1 MTLCV
6 PSHARVFRYIATEDL
21 MSMNNEISELRRIH
35 TSGVLPVRHAEER
48 HDLRLH
54 DPAPQVMTDFTTKF
68 PITVAPE
75 RQIDA
80 ALADMIRFGVRALLV
95 AHDNDVVG
103 LITSYDIEGPRPE
116 RFRQRSNLTGRERIT
131 VGDIMTQWQDLPTVD
146 WQTVRASRIADILEI
161 FQGVGV
167 MHLLVVEGDDADGHT
182 LVRGLICRRRI
193 ERQLDGS
200 LDLAGVCGDARME
213 SN

>member
-1 MTLCV
+1 M
-6 PSHARVFRYIATEDL
+6 F
-21 MSMNNEISELRRIH
+21 MNNDFSEQPRIH
-35 TSGVLPVRHAEER
+35 TSGVLPVRHPAER
-48 HDLRLH
+48 HDLKLR
-54 DPAPQVMTDFTTKF
+54 DPALQVMTDFTTKF

-75 RQIDA
+75 RQIDE

-95 AHDNDVVG
+95 AHDNHVVG
-103 LITSYDIEGPRPE
+103 LITSYDIEGPRPA
-116 RFRQRSNLTGRERIT
+116 RFSQQSDLARREYIH
-131 VGDIMTQWQDLPTVD
+131 VGDIMTKWQDLPTVD
-146 WQTVRASRIADILEI
+146 WQTVQASRIADLVEI

-167 MHLLVVEGDDADGHT
+167 MHLLVVEGDDVNGNT

-200 LDLAGVCGDARME
+200 LDIACVCGGGRVE